1 MISNSINIILY
12 KIGINWSILDLPKG
26 KILDAKR
33 N

>member
-1 MISNSINIILY
+1 MISNSIILY